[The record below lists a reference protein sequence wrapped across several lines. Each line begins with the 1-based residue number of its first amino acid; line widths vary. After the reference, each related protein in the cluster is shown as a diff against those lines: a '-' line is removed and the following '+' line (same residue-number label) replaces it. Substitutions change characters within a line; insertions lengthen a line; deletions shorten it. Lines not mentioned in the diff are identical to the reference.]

1 MERLKIAVMIL
12 LVLVMILTM
21 VFCFPGCSKTKEF
34 ELVESKVDGLVAIS
48 VEKDFIDGYAFDQYI
63 LYDPDTH
70 VMYSMIDS
78 TSGTTIT
85 LLYNADGSL
94 KVYNPE
100 K

>member
-1 MERLKIAVMIL
+1 MKTRKTLAIL
-12 LVLVMILTM
+12 LTIALILGSL
-21 VFCFPGCSKTKEF
+21 FCLTGCSETKEF
-34 ELVESKVDGLVAIS
+34 ELSESKVGGLVAIS
-48 VEKDFIDGYAFDQYI
+48 RQQDFIEGYVYDQYI

-78 TSGTTIT
+78 TTGTTIT